1 MSGRVAV
8 PEYGRRRMLSCVTR
22 CITESDWLR
31 PAADG
36 LAVGHGGRPP
46 SEVRAS
52 LWDTA
57 AATWCMACCIPS
69 YWLRPAGDGP
79 CGTRQR
85 RPGAPP
91 ALLET
96 PPRVSIASRVRIFS
110 WSSSAATW
118 CTPCPTA
125 PSSSS
130 TSSNPRCDNGGKGQ
144 GEGGRERKRTSARAS
159 EGGREAGRQEG
170 RKEEEERV

>member
-1 MSGRVAV
+1 M

-91 ALLET
+91 AILPGVL
-96 PPRVSIASRVRIFS
+96 PGRVQIQGAR
-110 WSSSAATW
+110 T
-118 CTPCPTA
+118 
-125 PSSSS
+125 
-130 TSSNPRCDNGGKGQ
+130 GGRGKERGGGRGREQ
-144 GEGGRERKRTSARAS
+144 AREGGRQAGRQGGRGREGLGEGGGLHRKVTRMGFTPKGDSDCAAAWQAGSPARA
-159 EGGREAGRQEG
+159 RA
-170 RKEEEERV
+170 ER